1 MNPSLP
7 RKIAELQA
15 FAVIGLELFE
25 RAGETAQAAF
35 PGVAQD
41 MSRVLGEQLSWATPL
56 ADQEKAEK
64 TTLKL
69 RGMMERYIGDD
80 WHNPVEILEWSGFY
94 LGAAAMHWSLVEGW
108 LQAGEDTHATY
119 ARQQTALFT
128 TWLEASLARIQHLSA
143 ST

>member
-69 RGMMERYIGDD
+69 RGMM
-80 WHNPVEILEWSGFY
+80 
-94 LGAAAMHWSLVEGW
+94 
-108 LQAGEDTHATY
+108 
-119 ARQQTALFT
+119 
-128 TWLEASLARIQHLSA
+128 
-143 ST
+143 